1 MHYFVKRWSHMM
13 TPVQRS
19 LRHRAK
25 STRPKVWVF
34 EPQHHHHNAPDQM
47 IRTCARATIRS
58 RTSPTPLLCLSTQW
72 LARRQFSST
81 AWRKEDP
88 RIESMGKEITDEF
101 AVIREEYG
109 AFSIGLCVHVLTLFS
124 YTSSYDTPNTIH
136 SLTPAETHHR
146 PCSWAPWLQ
155 RTTSRRTVPP
165 RSQILAWYNRGSV
178 SEGDRDYCR
187 HGPTKWQH

>member
-1 MHYFVKRWSHMM
+1 M

-34 EPQHHHHNAPDQM
+34 EPQHQHHNAPDQM

-58 RTSPTPLLCLSTQW
+58 HTSPTPLLCLSTQW
-72 LARRQFSST
+72 LAQRQFSST

-109 AFSIGLCVHVLTLFS
+109 AFSIGLCLHILTLSQLHQFVQQAQS
-124 YTSSYDTPNTIH
+124 GSFFDTCRNTPSFLPTG
-136 SLTPAETHHR
+136 SL
-146 PCSWAPWLQ
+146 
-155 RTTSRRTVPP
+155 
-165 RSQILAWYNRGSV
+165 V
-178 SEGDRDYCR
+178 SANFA
-187 HGPTKWQH
+187 